1 LTVARK
7 NLTLARQPTAAS
19 SGVIEAMRSWWP
31 LVFFVA
37 ACGPRMTA
45 SVATPMDA
53 AMPMDAATPRDLALA
68 NDLGTRVDAA
78 QPGDLAVAPDFSP
91 DAARPPRICD
101 ARAYGATGNGT
112 TKDTAAIQAAIDDCA
127 TTGGTVLLT
136 SGRFLSGSIQL
147 RSHITLDVDA
157 SATLLG
163 SPDIADYPDRSP
175 PVTNTQLSNCKKA
188 LVYAESADDVHLKG
202 TGTLDGNAAAVALWN
217 GDQVPEGTRP
227 MVWFTV
233 LSTNVS
239 LQDATVKNAG
249 VWAVVNMEVT
259 HLLIDGLNVHN
270 NLGATHDG
278 IDVVDGHDVTI
289 QNCTVESGDDSICLK
304 SGSATGT
311 VGVTV
316 QNCQTTQS
324 GVANGVKLGTASV
337 GAFRDITVEN
347 VQIANAQAAG
357 LAVESVDGSAI
368 SNVTFRHI
376 TTDHVGTPFF
386 LLLGSRNRDPK
397 QVGSIDGV
405 TFDDVTSTNMLYNWG
420 SIVTGS
426 VVGTQTF
433 GVSNITLSN
442 ITQHYNGAGATPN
455 PTPFTVDNFP
465 EYQGPV
471 PGQSGVLYNQ
481 YPDAKFFTGTGGN
494 ENTMY
499 HGPGVAVFV
508 RHASNVSLSSC
519 SVQVNGTDGRPL
531 YATKDVTALTG
542 ACSP

>member
-1 LTVARK
+1 MGA
-7 NLTLARQPTAAS
+7 N
-19 SGVIEAMRSWWP
+19 
-31 LVFFVA
+31 
-37 ACGPRMTA
+37 
-45 SVATPMDA
+45 VATPMDA
-53 AMPMDAATPRDLALA
+53 ATAMDAAAQMNAASDAAMRSDAATSSDAAMRADLGAPPDLA
-68 NDLGTRVDAA
+68 
-78 QPGDLAVAPDFSP
+78 S
-91 DAARPPRICD
+91 DAARPPRVCD
-101 ARAYGATGNGT
+101 VRAYGATGNGT
-112 TKDTAAIQAAIDDCA
+112 TKDTAALQAAIDDCA
-127 TTGGTVLLT
+127 TTGGT
-136 SGRFLSGSIQL
+136 FLSGSIQL
-147 RSHITLDVDA
+147 RSHITLDVEA
-157 SATLLG
+157 PATLLG
-163 SPDIADYPDRSP
+163 SQDIADYPDRAP
-175 PVTNTQLSNCKKA
+175 PVVNTQLAQCKKA
-188 LVYAESADDVHLKG
+188 LVYAESADDVHLQG
-202 TGTLDGNAAAVALWN
+202 AGTLDGNAAGVATWN

-233 LSTNVS
+233 LSTHVS
-239 LQDATVKNAG
+239 LQDATVRNAG
-249 VWAVVNMEVT
+249 VWAVVNMEIT
-259 HLLIDGLNVHN
+259 HLTISGLKVHN

-289 QNCTVESGDDSICLK
+289 QNCTIESGDDSICLK

-311 VGVTV
+311 IGVTV

-337 GAFRDITVEN
+337 GPFRDITVEN

-368 SNVTFRHI
+368 SNLTFRHI

-386 LLLGSRNRDPK
+386 VLLGSRNRDPK

-426 VVGTQTF
+426 VVGAQTF
-433 GVSNITLSN
+433 GISNISFSN
-442 ITQHYNGAGATPN
+442 LTQHYNGAGATPN

-471 PGQSGVLYNQ
+471 PGQAAGTLYNQ

-494 ENTMY
+494 ENTTY

-508 RHASNVSLSSC
+508 RHASSVSVSTC

-531 YATKDVTALTG
+531 YATKDVTAFSG